1 MTRIVHTN
9 AELSAAV
16 SAARA
21 QGKRIGFVPTMGAL
35 HEGHLSLVRIAQQHV
50 DFVVVSIFVNPLQF
64 GAGEDFE
71 KYPRTLEADAAALD
85 AVNADLVYAPSAA
98 EVYTRA
104 AAEPGKPALFDA
116 SVTHHA
122 GPAGNDFEGA
132 IRPGHFDGMLTVVAR
147 LFELVKPDVAVFG
160 AKDAQQLFL
169 VREMAARDF
178 AALEIIA
185 APIVREPSGLALSS
199 RNRYLSEHER
209 EIALSLSRSL
219 TAAAAESERAGAD
232 ASTVLKAAEQVMQS
246 TPAAKLDYL
255 ALVDLNTFAPVP
267 EGFRGRALMLI
278 AARVGTTRLLDNREI
293 EIGH

>member
-9 AELSAAV
+9 AELAAAV
-16 SAARA
+16 ASARS

-35 HEGHLSLVRIAQQHV
+35 HEGHLSLVRIAQQHAE
-50 DFVVVSIFVNPLQF
+50 FVVVSIFVNPLQF
-64 GAGEDFE
+64 GAGEDFD

-85 AVNADLVYAPSAA
+85 AVEADLVYAPSAT
-98 EVYTRA
+98 EVY
-104 AAEPGKPALFDA
+104 GDSGY
-116 SVTHHA
+116 SVTKAA
-122 GPAGNDFEGA
+122 GPAGEGFEGS

-147 LFELVKPDVAVFG
+147 LFELVQPDVAVFG

-199 RNRYLSEHER
+199 RNRYLSEQER
-209 EIALSLSRSL
+209 VTALSLSRSL
-219 TAAAAESERAGAD
+219 AAAAAESERAGSS
-232 ASTVLKAAEQVMQS
+232 ASDVLQAAEQVMAAE
-246 TPAAKLDYL
+246 PLAKLDYL
-255 ALVDLNTFAPVP
+255 ALVDLSTFAPVG
-267 EGFRGRALMLI
+267 EDFEGRALMLI

-293 EIGH
+293 VIGQ